1 VRHIFRRDVTR
12 LAFGVGQPG
21 MPVPELE
28 FTRFATNVLG
38 AMATMQDVSS
48 LRRLLFESQT
58 LVMAQLREQVSN
70 PEMQMTRKLPPVERE
85 AKMRQLRARL
95 PGVLL

>member
-1 VRHIFRRDVTR
+1 MKLALAIVADMLRCWQGILLCMGR

-28 FTRFATNVLG
+28 FTRFATNVLC
-38 AMATMQDVSS
+38 AMATMQGVSS

-58 LVMAQLREQVSN
+58 LAMAQLREQVSN
-70 PEMQMTRKLPPVERE
+70 PEMQKNQEIAT
-85 AKMRQLRARL
+85 
-95 PGVLL
+95 G